1 MDSPC
6 DFRVFCNSAFASL
19 GLFLPQKSQAVYKS
33 DIQSAF
39 VIVARGAQNDCGDFA
54 LLRRARRGRGVAL
67 ELSSESDLAVAA
79 DFDLECDRCG
89 TPVGLTAFGFSSS
102 GEIDVGSAAMH
113 RSARAVAQPVKKKR
127 DQRIMGGKLTDK
139 DSMRTSGGYKSL
151 PR

>member
-1 MDSPC
+1 MTELAAVLGIEPGTVWAGNDSSSES
-6 DFRVFCNSAFASL
+6 R
-19 GLFLPQKSQAVYKS
+19 
-33 DIQSAF
+33 
-39 VIVARGAQNDCGDFA
+39 DFA
-54 LLRRARRGRGVAL
+54 VLRRARRGRGVTL

-127 DQRIMGGKLTDK
+127 DQRFMGGKLTDK
-139 DSMRTSGGYKSL
+139 DPMRTSGGYKSL

>member
-1 MDSPC
+1 MTELAAVLGIGPGTGWAENDS
-6 DFRVFCNSAFASL
+6 S
-19 GLFLPQKSQAVYKS
+19 S
-33 DIQSAF
+33 DS
-39 VIVARGAQNDCGDFA
+39 RDFA

-127 DQRIMGGKLTDK
+127 DQRFMGGKLTDK